1 MAAPA
6 ASPSSRVTLRLAA
19 VALMAILAGL
29 PLSILPSL
37 GALAALALV
46 VGGAGA
52 IAASVPLAT
61 AGGALALIEYALA
74 LVVAGPD
81 RDPVTGTAIGV
92 GLVLLLASIHFAS
105 LTRGAAVG
113 YPVTRS
119 QARHW
124 LSIVALGTVGA
135 AVFTLGGEALALAL
149 RGAAFPLVVAAS
161 TLGALMTVA
170 GVIALVT
177 APRRDA

>member
-74 LVVAGPD
+74 LVVAAPD
-81 RDPVTGTAIGV
+81 PDPVTGTAVGV
-92 GLVLLLASIHFAS
+92 GLVLLLADRSHDA
-105 LTRGAAVG
+105 LLLLLARGPA
-113 YPVTRS
+113 PD
-119 QARHW
+119 ARI
-124 LSIVALGTVGA
+124 SRQLGS
-135 AVFTLGGEALALAL
+135 
-149 RGAAFPLVVAAS
+149 P
-161 TLGALMTVA
+161 
-170 GVIALVT
+170 
-177 APRRDA
+177 